1 MRTDMKPILVFDIET
16 NRTSNPAIIERIR
29 EKIKPP
35 ATLKKE
41 ESIREWWATQSG
53 QAIDEKLAQTALNGL
68 QGDVTAIG
76 WQVLVT
82 ETGDDADYELSEL
95 KPTIAIR
102 KNDQSVSSFLGETYR
117 RIETNIAKYFSFRG
131 AWDTRVSGHNI
142 INFDLPFLR
151 QQSLRYNVRHMRFF
165 PRRKEGVIDT
175 MVELAGYKEFI
186 SLQDAA
192 ITLSIP
198 WDKTSIPGDQVPSA
212 WESGNHEA
220 VAHHL
225 TNDVEATTAIALKLL
240 QFDSRHPEGSF
251 D

>member
-41 ESIREWWATQSG
+41 DSIREWWATQSG
-53 QAIDEKLAQTALNGL
+53 QAIEDKLAQTALNGL

-82 ETGDDADYELSEL
+82 ETGDDADYQRSEL

-102 KNDQSVSSFLGETYR
+102 KNDQPIASFLGETYR
-117 RIETNIAKYFSFRG
+117 LIETDIAKYFSFRG
-131 AWDTRVSGHNI
+131 VWDIRVAGHNI
-142 INFDLPFLR
+142 LNFDLPFLR

-165 PRRKEGVIDT
+165 SRRKDAIIDT
-175 MVELAGYKEFI
+175 MTELAGYKEFI

-198 WDKTSIPGDQVPSA
+198 WDKTSIPGDQVPGA
-212 WESGNHEA
+212 WESGNHQA

-225 TNDVEATTAIALKLL
+225 MNDVEVTTEIALKLL
-240 QFDSRHPEGSF
+240 QFDGKPSGGTL
-251 D
+251 